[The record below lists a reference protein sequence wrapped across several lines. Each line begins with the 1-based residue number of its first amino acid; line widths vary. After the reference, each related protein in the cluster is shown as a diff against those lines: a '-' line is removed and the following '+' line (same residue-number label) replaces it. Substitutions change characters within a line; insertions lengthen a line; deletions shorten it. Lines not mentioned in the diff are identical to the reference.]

1 MQRQKA
7 KRQMI
12 LSNTDM
18 ENIVGIFDETI
29 AVKQMVKT
37 TEQAI
42 HMSFHDDF
50 GRKWKKGDHYY
61 ICSYIENDSYYKYC
75 N

>member
-1 MQRQKA
+1 
-7 KRQMI
+7 MI
-12 LSNTDM
+12 LSNKDM
-18 ENIVGIFDETI
+18 EHIVGIFDDTI

-37 TEQAI
+37 TEQAVR
-42 HMSFHDDF
+42 MSFHDDF
-50 GRKWKKGDHYY
+50 GRKWEPGDSYY